1 MYGQVEPSCTVERLD
16 LWVVRFDLY
25 SGKAA
30 MEALLG
36 PDHLSMRQKSHTL
49 DRAASPSPLLIFWK
63 SYNDCII
70 INSVG
75 QRVQIVCCVSI
86 LFLASWF
93 ACDAGTITSPLTL
106 HILWIYVETRCSNL
120 PDRSVTNNSTIW
132 PWANIYLTRITCI
145 LNAMSK

>member
-1 MYGQVEPSCTVERLD
+1 MQRGWQLDNMYGQVEPSCTVGRLD

-49 DRAASPSPLLIFWK
+49 DRAASPSLLLISWF
-63 SYNDCII
+63 SFNDCII

-86 LFLASWF
+86 RA
-93 ACDAGTITSPLTL
+93 
-106 HILWIYVETRCSNL
+106 
-120 PDRSVTNNSTIW
+120 
-132 PWANIYLTRITCI
+132 
-145 LNAMSK
+145 